1 MKFMPDFMNQN
12 PNMQNNNMLNQ
23 QMNNNQN
30 RFIQNQER
38 ENPISNSYNPSYVN
52 KNPISFN
59 NEINNNMNSNNMNNN
74 MPNIADL
81 LAYINLY
88 KNANANS
95 KTPQPKGQN
104 NSPETNTE
112 NQGSLDTSTEH
123 NTPNSVNE
131 VNITPI
137 PQSKSNDQ
145 LHGKEKEKDKKKKK
159 PFVERVGDWV
169 CIKCKNLNFSF
180 RLICNRCQLTKIESE
195 KLFEQ
200 YMKNLMNYV
209 KLNEILQ
216 NQLINNPNMQSSEKV
231 NFLTNSNLNALS
243 QLGNLRTLTNF
254 AAQLNTISKGNEGKQ
269 EVSTESTGTVSNSNN
284 DRNYYSGG
292 INEHYGSN

>member
-1 MKFMPDFMNQN
+1 
-12 PNMQNNNMLNQ
+12 LNELAIG
-23 QMNNNQN
+23 
-30 RFIQNQER
+30 FA
-38 ENPISNSYNPSYVN
+38 SN
-52 KNPISFN
+52 
-59 NEINNNMNSNNMNNN
+59 
-74 MPNIADL
+74 A
-81 LAYINLY
+81 
-88 KNANANS
+88 
-95 KTPQPKGQN
+95 
-104 NSPETNTE
+104 
-112 NQGSLDTSTEH
+112 
-123 NTPNSVNE
+123 
-131 VNITPI
+131 
-137 PQSKSNDQ
+137 
-145 LHGKEKEKDKKKKK
+145 
-159 PFVERVGDWV
+159 
-169 CIKCKNLNFSF
+169 KNLNFSF